1 MKDKFKKGDL
11 VKVQYPVAFE
21 NGEKL
26 AKCTGVI
33 ISVEQTSTPIAFG
46 LVGSHVV
53 EVQWSNGTE
62 QVRYYAESLMLIAAA
77 NPNV

>member
-1 MKDKFKKGDL
+1 MFKKGDL

-21 NGEKL
+21 NGEQL
-26 AKCTGVI
+26 AKATGVVVL
-33 ISVEQTSTPIAFG
+33 VEKELDKILDT
-46 LVGSHVV
+46 HVV
-53 EVQWSNGTE
+53 EVQWSNGTG